1 MRTFAVFGIVAEVL
15 TLLNLVALFA
25 AGTATGMDPRTRL
38 LVMTGALAGMSLF
51 ATLTALLLRKA
62 ST

>member
-15 TLLNLVALFA
+15 TLINLIVLLA
-25 AGTATGMDPRTRL
+25 AATATGMDPHTRL
-38 LVMTGALAGMSLF
+38 LVMTGALAGVSLF

-62 ST
+62 SA